1 MPETSIEMPT
11 GFTELSKSQQ
21 VQYLQALWD
30 QISEQPDDI
39 PVRESHL
46 QLAQERLR
54 QYRKNPSST
63 VPATEV
69 IDRLTKEPR

>member
-1 MPETSIEMPT
+1 MSETSIEMPT

-30 QISEQPDDI
+30 QISAQPDDI

-46 QLAQERLR
+46 QLAEERLR
-54 QYRKNPSST
+54 HYRNNPSTT
-63 VPATEV
+63 VSATEV
-69 IDRLTKEPR
+69 IDRLTKEPK